1 MQKVVDVHDTP
12 RSDPPP
18 GTPPGGFGL
27 GTSFQVEPFQ
37 SSVRVPES
45 RPSVPT
51 AMQNVVVT
59 HDMPF
64 SASYVLSGLGV
75 GSIFQEGDPD
85 TTDDLIG
92 TKRPDEYVARES
104 GCISG
109 RKALMATS
117 ATARRTTIL
126 AVILWIAFKPI
137 LDILSILCNCHHIN
151 TSLASMGV
159 STEPPCHSYSISDC
173 TWGGIAVFPPCLF
186 VRTHNVVENT
196 LWRDTT
202 TLSIKLNQVNVNY
215 LKIKS
220 VTLFGSL
227 QLLSVILGYYH
238 AN

>member
-1 MQKVVDVHDTP
+1 
-12 RSDPPP
+12 
-18 GTPPGGFGL
+18 
-27 GTSFQVEPFQ
+27 
-37 SSVRVPES
+37 
-45 RPSVPT
+45 
-51 AMQNVVVT
+51 
-59 HDMPF
+59 
-64 SASYVLSGLGV
+64 
-75 GSIFQEGDPD
+75 
-85 TTDDLIG
+85 
-92 TKRPDEYVARES
+92 
-104 GCISG
+104 
-109 RKALMATS
+109 MATS

-196 LWRDTT
+196 LQRNTT

-227 QLLSVILGYYH
+227 QLLKWIPISRESIYLSTWYFSNLYSNDRSNKGYSGQSCEWV
-238 AN
+238 